1 MTVTTTVLIAS
12 VVTVFY
18 LLVFIVIRDQPM
30 SALMPRHRPVA
41 I

>member
-30 SALMPRHRPVA
+30 SALMPHHRPVA